1 MRGPGC
7 SKVGHLQV
15 FINHMRKKIEPDAA
29 NPKYILTEPAKNE
42 KLSSTQ
48 AKLALDEVKLEQLRE
63 RHRM

>member
-1 MRGPGC
+1 
-7 SKVGHLQV
+7 
-15 FINHMRKKIEPDAA
+15 MRKKIEPDAA
-29 NPKYILTEPAKNE
+29 NPKYILTEPAKKE